1 MSREGTTRCYYPNA
15 VSTTDVDK
23 WERCKSKVLPVVR
36 IFRGWRASEREGR
49 GSKKVSFTR
58 ERTAVGSNPLG
69 NEKTNGSGPV
79 RNRVRSATF
88 LAFILSLHDT
98 GTRRPLDR
106 CLLGRHRDV
115 YIARTAGIERS
126 AGFERRPQLFEKGKD
141 LFFSTSAIPSF
152 TRS

>member
-1 MSREGTTRCYYPNA
+1 MREVQVQSSP
-15 VSTTDVDK
+15 
-23 WERCKSKVLPVVR
+23 
-36 IFRGWRASEREGR
+36 RGKNFPRVTCIRAGGER

-88 LAFILSLHDT
+88 LDT
-98 GTRRPLDR
+98 ASPSFSRSMTRRPLDR

-126 AGFERRPQLFEKGKD
+126 AGFERRPRLFEKGKD